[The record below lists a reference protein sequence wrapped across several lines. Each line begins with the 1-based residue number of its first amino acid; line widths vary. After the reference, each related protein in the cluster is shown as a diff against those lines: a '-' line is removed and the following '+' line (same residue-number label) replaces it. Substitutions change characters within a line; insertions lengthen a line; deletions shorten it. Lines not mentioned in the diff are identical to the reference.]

1 MIWRDSN
8 ISSIQHFFEIIPA
21 AVTRSERFI
30 FFLNVE
36 YLNKMTTSVSLS
48 KRLSEHF
55 SDYFYC
61 GETFASSFYL
71 FLITWSACSMWR
83 NKVTTQLNESDGS
96 QCKFCLRWWPQ
107 RSMGKHPSKQ
117 SNLIL
122 KKNVCDCINLFSFF
136 LEIIIKENA
145 QDCEKE
151 SVKWR
156 RVFST
161 IPRRLFL
168 LSKPDRFTVLYLR

>member
-71 FLITWSACSMWR
+71 FLIT
-83 NKVTTQLNESDGS
+83 
-96 QCKFCLRWWPQ
+96 
-107 RSMGKHPSKQ
+107 
-117 SNLIL
+117 
-122 KKNVCDCINLFSFF
+122 
-136 LEIIIKENA
+136 
-145 QDCEKE
+145 
-151 SVKWR
+151 
-156 RVFST
+156 
-161 IPRRLFL
+161 
-168 LSKPDRFTVLYLR
+168 